1 MAQAPRRIGA
11 TSAAGIVFDG
21 IGADAKTRLRP
32 RASRVSTLDTM
43 PIISS
48 YASLAVSP
56 NVNSP
61 CFSSTSPRTSVLDS
75 YAWAADLARPNPGM
89 TYGTIPTRSPRR
101 SRHSDSPSG

>member
-11 TSAAGIVFDG
+11 TSAAGIVFEG
-21 IGADAKTRLRP
+21 IGAVAKTRLRP
-32 RASRVSTLDTM
+32 RASRRSTHDTM

-75 YAWAADLARPNPGM
+75 YTWAADLARWNPGM
-89 TYGTIPTRSPRR
+89 M
-101 SRHSDSPSG
+101 